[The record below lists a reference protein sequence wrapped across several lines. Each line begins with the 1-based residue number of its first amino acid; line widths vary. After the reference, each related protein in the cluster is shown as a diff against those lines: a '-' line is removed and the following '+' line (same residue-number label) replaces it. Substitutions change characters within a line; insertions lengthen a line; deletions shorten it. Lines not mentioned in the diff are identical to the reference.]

1 MHAPCRIVVGID
13 GTRHSRDAIGL
24 AQAIL
29 GSREGSLIVA
39 YVYPHSVLPEAAY
52 SAVGSA
58 SPRKAAERYV
68 QRSIERVRASA
79 SACVI
84 EDSSPAHALHELA
97 RETAADMIVVG
108 SSHRGVV
115 GRVLLGDGGAQTVHG
130 SPCPVAL
137 APSGWR
143 TARELAV
150 IGVAYDGSPESR
162 QAVACAEPI
171 ARESSAMIRLVHVI
185 EPPAAALTAKPPLT
199 DWPTYHA
206 ARIRDARDV
215 VDPMLSLLGARG
227 DTEIRLGDTVDELE
241 AACEHLDLLIVGSR
255 GQGPLRR
262 VLAGST
268 AMGLLRAATCP
279 IIVVPRA
286 DPAEHREAGDAVSSP
301 ISPRSLT

>member
-1 MHAPCRIVVGID
+1 MNAPRRIVVGID
-13 GTRHSRDAIGL
+13 GSRHSRDAIGL

-29 GSREGSLIVA
+29 GSCEGSLTVA
-39 YVYPHSVLPEAAY
+39 FVYPHSVLPDGAY
-52 SAVGSA
+52 GAVGSP
-58 SPRKAAERYV
+58 SPRSAAERYV
-68 QRSIERVRASA
+68 RRSIEGVRVSA
-79 SACVI
+79 SACAI
-84 EDSSPAHALHELA
+84 EDASPAHALHELA

-115 GRVLLGDGGAQTVHG
+115 GRALLGDGGAQTVHW

-171 ARESSAMIRLVHVI
+171 ARGSSAMIRLVHVI
-185 EPPAAALTAKPPLT
+185 EPPAAALTAKPSLT
-199 DWPTYHA
+199 DWPAYHA
-206 ARIRDARDV
+206 ARTRDARDV
-215 VDPMLSLLGARG
+215 VDPMLSLLGDRG
-227 DTEIRLGDTVDELE
+227 DAEIRVGHTVEELV

-255 GQGPLRR
+255 GRGPLRR
-262 VLAGST
+262 VFAGST

-279 IIVVPRA
+279 VIVVPRA
-286 DPAEHREAGDAVSSP
+286 DPAEHGEAGDAVSSP
-301 ISPRSLT
+301 VSPRSLT